1 MIVRRVLSRFL
12 VVLVMVAT
20 GGMLCSS
27 SAQTHEYIFRDAPF
41 PSAHASSIVELK
53 GGDFLTAWFGGTAE
67 GQPDVAIWLS
77 RRSAGHWSVPAEA
90 ARMPGV
96 PCWNPVLFHS
106 GDGRLWLY
114 FKFGPT
120 FTSWTAA
127 RRFSD
132 DEGKSWSTVERLP
145 AGLLGPIRAKPL
157 LLPDGVLISG
167 SSVESYASWAAWIE
181 RSADNGKTWTTTGPI
196 TLPSLEASTEP
207 LQPPS
212 EAKSIGIIQPTVIM
226 ISSQHLRLYAR
237 SSKEI
242 GRICAADSYDA
253 GRTWTAAR
261 PLDLPNPNAGIDA
274 VRLHDGR
281 IVLIYNDTAS
291 GRSPL
296 NLAVSK
302 DGEHFTNF
310 ATLENQ
316 PGEFSYPALI
326 EGSDG
331 SLHMT
336 YTYNRK
342 TIAYVEFP
350 ISSIPK

>member
-1 MIVRRVLSRFL
+1 M
-12 VVLVMVAT
+12 
-20 GGMLCSS
+20 GG
-27 SAQTHEYIFRDAPF
+27 
-41 PSAHASSIVELK
+41 
-53 GGDFLTAWFGGTAE
+53 
-67 GQPDVAIWLS
+67 
-77 RRSAGHWSVPAEA
+77 
-90 ARMPGV
+90 
-96 PCWNPVLFHS
+96 
-106 GDGRLWLY
+106 
-114 FKFGPT
+114 
-120 FTSWTAA
+120 
-127 RRFSD
+127 
-132 DEGKSWSTVERLP
+132 
-145 AGLLGPIRAKPL
+145 
-157 LLPDGVLISG
+157 
-167 SSVESYASWAAWIE
+167 
-181 RSADNGKTWTTTGPI
+181 
-196 TLPSLEASTEP
+196 
-207 LQPPS
+207 
-212 EAKSIGIIQPTVIM
+212 
-226 ISSQHLRLYAR
+226 QHLRLYAR
-237 SSKEI
+237 SSKGI

-261 PLDLPNPNAGIDA
+261 LLDLPNPNSGIDA

-350 ISSIPK
+350 ISSVPK